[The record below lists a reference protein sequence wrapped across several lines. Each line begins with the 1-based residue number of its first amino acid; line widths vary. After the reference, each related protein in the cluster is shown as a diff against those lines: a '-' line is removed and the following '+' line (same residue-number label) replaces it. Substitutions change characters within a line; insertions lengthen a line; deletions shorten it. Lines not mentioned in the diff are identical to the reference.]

1 MQVPRSLVTRSH
13 RPTQRSPQ
21 LSRSL
26 ATNNPHQ
33 SRRIQTTFSRPP
45 RHLAAHP
52 LTMPTSAA
60 SRSTSSYDS
69 YKSSKSTWDEPT
81 PAAVQKEEPEEDRYS
96 SYSFGNEMTDEEYIA
111 YLNRSARAS
120 RKEEPKSAAV
130 PANLEKQTE
139 NKPAKKSERKSFMP
153 EDEEGGMTDEEYQA
167 YLAEHGDD
175 DDDEEGPVVYG
186 AGKD

>member
-1 MQVPRSLVTRSH
+1 MQKAQAFYDNASSAQPS
-13 RPTQRSPQ
+13 
-21 LSRSL
+21 
-26 ATNNPHQ
+26 TNKAHFSTNAAQ
-33 SRRIQTTFSRPP
+33 SEASSAQFSTNSVSAQSSTAFAQPSNEVSESDDIP
-45 RHLAAHP
+45 SI
-52 LTMPTSAA
+52 TKSYTSAE
-60 SRSTSSYDS
+60 SRYAH
-69 YKSSKSTWDEPT
+69 DEP
-81 PAAVQKEEPEEDRYS
+81 EDKYS

-175 DDDEEGPVVYG
+175 DEDEEGPVVYG